1 MNLSP
6 AHSPQIIPEEEIEA
20 REEIER
26 PYRVLVH
33 NDEVTPYDFVI
44 VILVRIFDI
53 SPIDAEMITWMAHT
67 DGCPG
72 SRFAIRRGK
81 FEGWTGALCGYPRG
95 LSSELQY
102 RTYLKIAE

>member
-53 SPIDAEMITWMAHT
+53 SPIDAEMITWMAHVAVLPL
-67 DGCPG
+67 GEAN
-72 SRFAIRRGK
+72 SRVGRAHFAATL
-81 FEGWTGALCGYPRG
+81 EGYP
-95 LSSELQY
+95 LSFSIEP
-102 RTYLKIAE
+102 T

>member
-6 AHSPQIIPEEEIEA
+6 AHSPQIIPEEEVEA
-20 REEIER
+20 RGEIER

-53 SPIDAEMITWMAHT
+53 SPIDAEMITWIAHT
-67 DGCPG
+67 DGYAQVAVLPLG
-72 SRFAIRRGK
+72 EANSRVGRAHFAA
-81 FEGWTGALCGYPRG
+81 ALEGYP
-95 LSSELQY
+95 LSFTIEP
-102 RTYLKIAE
+102 T